1 MSELEDKEKKLLQKL
16 REACAPQNQFT
27 LSLKINNIIIEE
39 RVFPADKYS
48 LETLSETRTHFLMND
63 LIRMVLK
70 EFSDTENRAQED
82 LKKKQMEDMWREIEQ
97 NKNNK
102 S

>member
-1 MSELEDKEKKLLQKL
+1 MAGLEDREKELLQKL

-27 LSLKINNIIIEE
+27 LSLKINDIVLEE

-70 EFSDTENRAQED
+70 EFSDTESRVQEEM
-82 LKKKQMEDMWREIEQ
+82 KKKQMEEMWKEVEQ
-97 NKNNK
+97 NKKNK